1 MYLDKYET
9 MDPIMLMSMINM
21 KLRDEFNGDLIEL
34 TKTYQINYEKL
45 TAKLKAAD
53 FEFIKGIGQ
62 FR

>member
-9 MDPIMLMSMINM
+9 MDPIILMSMVNM

-34 TKTYQINYEKL
+34 TKTYNLDYDRL
-45 TAKLKAAD
+45 TTKLKAAD
-53 FEFIKGIGQ
+53 FEFIKEIGQ

>member
-9 MDPIMLMSMINM
+9 MDPIMLMSMVNM

-34 TKTYQINYEKL
+34 TKTYNLDCDRL

-53 FEFIKGIGQ
+53 FEFIKEIGQ